1 MMATTT
7 KKATTTKTTA
17 TKKTTAAK
25 KTTTKAATK
34 TAKAPV
40 EGKTLIIAEKP
51 SVALDLVRVLGQKS
65 FKNEKTHYESDTTIV
80 SHAIGHLVEIADPK
94 EIDERYKKWEMST
107 LPMLPKTFPLV
118 ATPATKGQL
127 SALSKLI
134 KRKDVTTIVNACDA
148 GREGELIFFYILDY
162 VLKGKFT
169 GKTIKRLWMQS
180 MTPAAIKEAF
190 ENMRDGSEMENLKA
204 AALCRSEA
212 DWLIGMNGSRG
223 LTAYNSSMGGFQVTP
238 CGRVQTP
245 TLAIIVNREEERH
258 QFVPQKFWTVEAEF
272 DNGGS
277 QYQGKWFVA
286 DGKEKQKQIF
296 DETRVKEILA
306 KCKGKTGTVEET
318 SAPSLQKCGPLY
330 DLTTLQREA
339 NNRFGFSAKTT
350 LSIAQALYERHKAT
364 TYPRTDSRCL
374 PEDYVAP
381 VKATL
386 GKIEGPLAKF
396 AQTALDNN
404 WVVRT
409 PKVFDNSK
417 ISDHFAIIPTGVM
430 PTGLTEAEQKVFT
443 MICQRFIA
451 VFFPPAKYENT
462 TRVTT
467 VEGETFLTEGK
478 VLVDPG
484 FKAVYGK
491 DSDEESNIP
500 ALNGK
505 SAKTVALE
513 EKEDFTKPP
522 AHYTESTLL
531 SMMESAGKLVEDEEL
546 RDAMKE
552 RGLGTPATRAAIIE
566 KLVSDKYVVRDGKD
580 MIPTAKAFDLI
591 KVLKAMDIEALT
603 SPELTGNWEYKM
615 EQIEKGKETRENFM
629 EGIVEMTK
637 TMVKNIKGFKEES
650 TTGEAPFS
658 PVNGKKV
665 FETVSRYTT
674 EDGIVIRKMIG
685 GKRLTPEEI
694 TELLTKRKIGPL
706 PGFRSKRG
714 AEFSAVVIIND
725 ENKIEF
731 VFDEKPE
738 EVEVGE
744 VVGKS
749 PVDGAD
755 VFETM
760 TGYVSDSYL
769 KKEPS
774 GITLPKI
781 LLGKEIPLDEIKK
794 MLAGEKTALI
804 KGFRSNKTHRTFD
817 AYLYLDKGGKLKFD
831 FPPREF
837 KPRRFGKKKA
847 E

>member
-7 KKATTTKTTA
+7 KKATKTAA
-17 TKKTTAAK
+17 TKTTAAK
-25 KTTTKAATK
+25 NNATKAAK
-34 TAKAPV
+34 TPV

-51 SVALDLVRVLGQKS
+51 SVALDLVRVLGQKN

-94 EIDERYKKWEMST
+94 DIDEKYKKWEMST
-107 LPMLPKTFPLV
+107 LPMLPKEFPLV
-118 ATPATKGQL
+118 ATYATRGQL

-180 MTPAAIKEAF
+180 MTPAAIKDAF
-190 ENMRDGSEMENLKA
+190 EHLRTAEEMENLKD

-212 DWLIGMNGSRG
+212 DWLVGMNGSRG
-223 LTAYNSSMGGFQVTP
+223 LTAYNSSMGGFQITP

-245 TLAIIVNREEERH
+245 TLAIIVKREEDRQ
-258 QFVPQKFWTVEAEF
+258 QFKPEKFWTVEADF
-272 DNGGS
+272 DNDGNA
-277 QYQGKWFVA
+277 YQGKWFTA
-286 DGKEKQKQIF
+286 NKEDGKDRVKQIF
-296 DETRVKEILA
+296 DGKKAEEILA
-306 KCKGKTGTVEET
+306 KCKGKPGKIEET
-318 SAPSLQKCGPLY
+318 TAPSQQKCGQLY

-374 PEDYVAP
+374 PEDYVP
-381 VKATL
+381 TVKATL
-386 GKIEGPLAKF
+386 GRIEGPLQKF
-396 AQTALDNN
+396 ALEALDNSY
-404 WVVRT
+404 VKRT
-409 PKVFDNSK
+409 PKVFDNTK
-417 ISDHFAIIPTGVM
+417 ISDHFAIIPTGVS
-430 PTGLTEAEQKVFT
+430 PKGLTEAEEKIYT

-451 VFFPPAKYENT
+451 VFFPPAQYLNT

-467 VEGETFLTEGK
+467 VEGETFITEGK
-478 VLVDPG
+478 ILVDPG

-500 ALNGK
+500 KLKGDT
-505 SAKTVALE
+505 AKTLDIRAN
-513 EKEDFTKPP
+513 EDFTKPP

-531 SMMESAGKLVEDEEL
+531 SMMESAGKLVEDDEL

-566 KLVSDKYVVRDGKD
+566 KLVSDKYVVRDGKE

-591 KVLKAMDIEALT
+591 KVLSAMNCEALT
-603 SPELTGNWEYKM
+603 SPELTGEWEYKM
-615 EQIEKGKETRENFM
+615 DLISKGKESREAFM
-629 EGIVEMTK
+629 NGIVEMTK
-637 TMVKNIKGFKEES
+637 TMVKNIKGFKEEN
-650 TTGEAPFS
+650 TTGEAKFS

-674 EDGIVIRKMIG
+674 EDGIVIRKIIG
-685 GKRLTPEEI
+685 GKHLTDEEI
-694 TELLTKRKIGPL
+694 VELLTKRKIGPL
-706 PGFRSKRG
+706 TGFRSKRG
-714 AEFSAVVIIND
+714 AEFSAVLTINSQ
-725 ENKIEF
+725 NKIEF

-738 EVEVGE
+738 EIEIGEKVGQ
-744 VVGKS
+744 S
-749 PVDGAD
+749 PVDNTD
-755 VFETM
+755 VFETL
-760 TGYVSDSYL
+760 TGYVSQSYID
-769 KKEPS
+769 KKPS
-774 GITLPKI
+774 GLNLPKV
-781 LLGKEIPLDEIKK
+781 LLGKEIPLEEIKNL
-794 MLAGEKTALI
+794 LAGKKTALI
-804 KGFRSNKTHRTFD
+804 KGFRSNKTRRLFD
-817 AYLYLDKGGKLKFD
+817 AYLMLEKGKLKFD

-837 KPRRFGKKKA
+837 KPRRFVKKT
-847 E
+847 EG

>member
-1 MMATTT
+1 MEVVMATT
-7 KKATTTKTTA
+7 KKTVTKTAA
-17 TKKTTAAK
+17 TKTTAAK
-25 KTTTKAATK
+25 KTATKAA
-34 TAKAPV
+34 KAPI

-51 SVALDLVRVLGQKS
+51 SVALDLVRVLGQKN

-94 EIDERYKKWEMST
+94 EIDEKYKKWEMST
-107 LPMLPKTFPLV
+107 LPMLPKEFPLV

-148 GREGELIFFYILDY
+148 GREGELIFFYILQY

-245 TLAIIVNREEERH
+245 TLAIIVNREEERL

-272 DNGGS
+272 DNDGDH
-277 QYQGKWFVA
+277 YQGKWFVA

-296 DETRVKEILA
+296 DEKKIKEILK

-386 GKIEGPLAKF
+386 AKIEGPLAKF
-396 AQTALDNN
+396 AETALKNN
-404 WVVRT
+404 WVVKT

-430 PTGLTEAEQKVFT
+430 PSGLTEAEQKIFT

-478 VLVDPG
+478 VLIDPG

-500 ALNGK
+500 ALKGK

-615 EQIEKGKETRENFM
+615 EQIEKGKETREKFM
-629 EGIVEMTK
+629 EGIVDMTR

-674 EDGIVIRKMIG
+674 EDGIVIRKIIG
-685 GKRLTPEEI
+685 GKHLSDEEI
-694 TELLTKRKIGPL
+694 VELLTKRKIGPL
-706 PGFRSKRG
+706 PGFRSKKG
-714 AEFSAVVIIND
+714 AEFTAVLTIND
-725 ENKIEF
+725 QNKIEF
-731 VFDEKPE
+731 VFEEKPE
-738 EVEVGE
+738 EIEVGE
-744 VVGKS
+744 KIGSS
-749 PVDGAD
+749 PIDNTD
-755 VFETM
+755 VFETL
-760 TGYVSDSYL
+760 TGYVSQSYID
-769 KKEPS
+769 KKPS
-774 GITLPKI
+774 GLSLPKV
-781 LLGKEIPLDEIKK
+781 LLGKEIPLDEIKNL
-794 MLAGEKTALI
+794 LAGKKTGLI
-804 KGFRSNKTHRTFD
+804 KGFRSNKTRRLFD
-817 AYLYLDKGGKLKFD
+817 AYLMLEKGKLKFD

-837 KPRRFGKKKA
+837 KPRRFAAKKK
-847 E
+847 EE